1 MGGARVAL
9 RFAGDVSGGIPRA
22 TIALFNNFQDSPF
35 SYTFHPT
42 VLYTMDMQSNASK
55 VVELTAKIN
64 KLNDQ
69 LDAVK
74 VELIAQMTSENVTQI
89 QIKRQNV
96 ILCERKTKDYGPE
109 IKRIELEIKAQKKM
123 LDTLGDFTISKVT
136 NFIQVR

>member
-1 MGGARVAL
+1 
-9 RFAGDVSGGIPRA
+9 
-22 TIALFNNFQDSPF
+22 
-35 SYTFHPT
+35 
-42 VLYTMDMQSNASK
+42 MDMQSNASK

-69 LDAVK
+69 LEAVK
-74 VELIAQMTSENVTQI
+74 VELIAQMLSENVTQI

-123 LDTLGDFTISKVT
+123 LETLGDFTISKVT

>member
-1 MGGARVAL
+1 MGRAGSTVAPVL
-9 RFAGDVSGGIPRA
+9 
-22 TIALFNNFQDSPF
+22 LFYTFQVCF

-42 VLYTMDMQSNASK
+42 VLYTMDLQTNASK
-55 VVELTAKIN
+55 VVELTAKIK
-64 KLNDQ
+64 KLSDQ
-69 LDAVK
+69 LDSVK

-109 IKRIELEIKAQKKM
+109 INRQELELKAEKKK
-123 LDTLGDFTISKVT
+123 LETLGEFTISKVT